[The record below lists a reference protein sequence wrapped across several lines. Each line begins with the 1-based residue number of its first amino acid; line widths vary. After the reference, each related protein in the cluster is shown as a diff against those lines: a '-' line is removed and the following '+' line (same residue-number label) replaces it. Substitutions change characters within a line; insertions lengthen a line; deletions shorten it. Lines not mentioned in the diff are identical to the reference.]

1 MKKIS
6 EIKKSKLNFLKIA
19 HNFSL
24 RGIEGASKQKTMN
37 SKTFEYDKQK
47 TIQALRYHF
56 ITRKEIKVMMI
67 LVNVFAIFSAA
78 LFFFKKISPIAFL
91 LSSFL
96 WVMMMILFWFLLP
109 RIIYKKSPSFKQAFK
124 VSFTEVALT
133 LETGSASRSFN
144 WKEFSTW
151 MESPHF
157 IHLYFSSK
165 SFFLIPKDALTEELD
180 VLRKLCKEKIAP
192 KTL

>member
-1 MKKIS
+1 MTS
-6 EIKKSKLNFLKIA
+6 S
-19 HNFSL
+19 
-24 RGIEGASKQKTMN
+24 
-37 SKTFEYDKQK
+37 TFEYEKQK

-78 LFFFKKISPIAFL
+78 LFFFKKISPVAFL

-109 RIIYKKSPSFKQAFK
+109 RIIYKKSPSFKQTFK
-124 VSFTEVALT
+124 LSFTEVSLT
-133 LETGSASRSFN
+133 LETGNASKSFN

-151 MESPHF
+151 IESPHF
-157 IHLYFSSK
+157 IHLYFTSK
-165 SFFLIPKDALTEELD
+165 SFFLIPKESLAEELD
-180 VLRKLCKEKIAP
+180 ALIKLCKEKIAP